1 MQGESSILY
10 VTLIGYNKN
19 MTQTGEIH
27 ARLSVGNAAPDF
39 TLPDHN
45 GTPFTLSAVTQTRNA
60 LLVFNIGFA

>member
-1 MQGESSILY
+1 
-10 VTLIGYNKN
+10 

-27 ARLSVGNAAPDF
+27 PRLSVGSAAPDF

>member
-27 ARLSVGNAAPDF
+27 PRLSVGSAAPDF
-39 TLPDHN
+39 TLPDQD
-45 GTPFTLSAVTQTRNA
+45 GTPFNLAQITQTRNA